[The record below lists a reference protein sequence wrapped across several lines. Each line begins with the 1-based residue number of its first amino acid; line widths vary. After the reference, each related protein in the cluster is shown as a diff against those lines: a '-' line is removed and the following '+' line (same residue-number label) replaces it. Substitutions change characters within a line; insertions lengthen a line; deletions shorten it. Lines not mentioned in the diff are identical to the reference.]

1 MSRNIPLS
9 ELITTLESLSDM
21 MQSPM
26 LREASYRLDTAN
38 SALCCLESALG
49 YVAHY
54 PRHTEEGKKRRQEL
68 IDDSE
73 ALIKIIREGGFY
85 Q

>member
-26 LREASYRLDTAN
+26 LMEASYRLNSAN
-38 SALCCLESALG
+38 SALYCLESALG
-49 YVAHY
+49 YVT
-54 PRHTEEGKKRRQEL
+54 HTITTTDDGKKRRQEL

-73 ALIKIIREGGFY
+73 LLIKIIREGGL